1 MKTIKSIIKRI
12 SPSTIEK
19 LEREK
24 KGNELLKE
32 VIKELINIY
41 DAIELEE
48 YFEIQKDLLAY
59 YKKEPEKTVDTWWD
73 FGVNDTTSIWF
84 TQQYGKE
91 PKKEEIK
98 IFKG

>member
-1 MKTIKSIIKRI
+1 MKKKRTMKTIKSIIKRI

-24 KGNELLKE
+24 KGDELLKE

-59 YKKEPEKTVDTWWD
+59 YKGEPT
-73 FGVNDTTSIWF
+73 NN
-84 TQQYGKE
+84 
-91 PKKEEIK
+91 KKNK
-98 IFKG
+98 SKK